1 MRINNNVAA
10 FNAYRNLA
18 ANGTALSKSL
28 EKLSSGL
35 RINRAGDDAAGL
47 VISQNLRSQ
56 VSGLTQATRNA
67 QDGISV
73 VQTAEGALNEVHNML
88 GRMRDL
94 AVQSANSGANDTDAR
109 QAADDEAT
117 ALKSE
122 IDRIANTT
130 KFGSVD
136 LLKGTYGKTAATTT
150 GGSTVAT
157 FAAVAVAA
165 GDKLDVTINGKAVT
179 GITLAAATGG
189 SNVANEIQAKVKA
202 AFTGAGNYDEAN
214 NFSVTAKQD
223 SSGKAVFTVT
233 SSYDMVLA
241 NGTNNPLTTMAVTA
255 GTYTAGGGAGGTF
268 QVGAS
273 NGTNERIALSIG
285 DMRVNAGAGALTTLS
300 SGVNLTTEAGAQTAI
315 DTIDTAIKNV
325 STQRGKLGAAQNR
338 FESVIANLQVTTENL
353 TASESRIR
361 DTDYSSEMVKFTR
374 GQILNQAATSML
386 GQANKLPQGVL
397 SLLQG

>member
-18 ANGTALSKSL
+18 ANSTALSKSL

-47 VISQNLRSQ
+47 TISQNLRAQ

-73 VQTAEGALNEVHNML
+73 VQTAEGALNEVHSML

-94 AVQSANSGANDTDAR
+94 AVQASNTGSNDANAVTAA
-109 QAADDEAT
+109 QAEVDQLA
-117 ALKSE
+117 SE
-122 IDRIANTT
+122 ITRISDKT
-130 KFGSVD
+130 KFGGTD
-136 LLKGTYGKTAATTT
+136 LLNGTYGTKGAQSTGFNAANSFTW
-150 GGSTVAT
+150 
-157 FAAVAVAA
+157 AA
-165 GDKLDVTINGKAVT
+165 GDGFSINVNGTGATTVNLTAVT
-179 GITLAAATGG
+179 GANGAQAASVVQNDIRSALSASGTAA
-189 SNVANEIQAKVKA
+189 VRAFADKV
-202 AFTGAGNYDEAN
+202 TVSSTSVGAGSALTIKVEGLAN
-214 NFSVTAKQD
+214 AQTFTLTDGTNTPLALGANKIGTGTSVTAA
-223 SSGKAVFTVT
+223 SGT
-233 SSYDMVLA
+233 
-241 NGTNNPLTTMAVTA
+241 
-255 GTYTAGGGAGGTF
+255 GGTF
-268 QVGAS
+268 QVGANS
-273 NGTNERIALSIG
+273 G
-285 DMRVNAGAGALTTLS
+285 DTLS
-300 SGVNLTTEAGAQTAI
+300 VTVNDMDATALNVSALNLSTGAAAAITAL
-315 DTIDTAIKNV
+315 DTAISTV
-325 STQRGKLGAAQNR
+325 STTRSSLGAMQNR
-338 FESVIANLQVTTENL
+338 FESVISNLQVTTENL

>member
-18 ANGTALSKSL
+18 ANGTSLSKSL

-47 VISQNLRSQ
+47 VISQNLRAQ
-56 VSGLTQATRNA
+56 VGGLTQATRNA

-94 AVQSANSGANDTDAR
+94 AVQAANGGANDTDAR
-109 QAADDEAT
+109 TAAHNEVQDLT
-117 ALKSE
+117 KE

-130 KFGSVD
+130 KFGSVT
-136 LLKGTYGKTAATTT
+136 LLAGTFG
-150 GGSTVAT
+150 
-157 FAAVAVAA
+157 
-165 GDKLDVTINGKAVT
+165 
-179 GITLAAATGG
+179 ATGSG
-189 SNVANEIQAKVKA
+189 
-202 AFTGAGNYDEAN
+202 TGD
-214 NFSVTAKQD
+214 
-223 SSGKAVFTVT
+223 
-233 SSYDMVLA
+233 
-241 NGTNNPLTTMAVTA
+241 
-255 GTYTAGGGAGGTF
+255 F
-268 QVGAS
+268 QVGADNTANDQIS
-273 NGTNERIALSIG
+273 LTISDMTTGGNLSDIAGL
-285 DMRVNAGAGALTTLS
+285 D
-300 SGVNLTTEAGAQTAI
+300 LTTEAGAQSAI
-315 DTIDTAIKNV
+315 ANIDLSIKAV
-325 STQRGKLGAAQNR
+325 STQRGTLGAAQNR

-374 GQILNQAATSML
+374 SQILNQAATSML
-386 GQANKLPQGVL
+386 GQANRLPQGVL